1 MQKDLY
7 IKEKSQNIVVKN
19 DDLIFDGKNIVIPS
33 YYASIISEYLDN
45 VDFAVLHILQQGT
58 ILVSKYHKLLSNLSI
73 QFIFTNSSVFIL
85 STIVLL
91 CSNQQ

>member
-33 YYASIISEYLDN
+33 YYASIICDYLDN
-45 VDFAVLHILQQGT
+45 VDVKGMNLNEADFHDYSAFCSFFEAVMDYKAANQG
-58 ILVSKYHKLLSNLSI
+58 N
-73 QFIFTNSSVFIL
+73 
-85 STIVLL
+85 
-91 CSNQQ
+91 

>member
-33 YYASIISEYLDN
+33 YYASIISDYLAN
-45 VDFAVLHILQQGT
+45 VDLKAMDLNEADFHDYLAFCSFFEAITDYKAENQG
-58 ILVSKYHKLLSNLSI
+58 N
-73 QFIFTNSSVFIL
+73 
-85 STIVLL
+85 
-91 CSNQQ
+91 

>member
-33 YYASIISEYLDN
+33 YYASIIADYLDN
-45 VDFAVLHILQQGT
+45 VDLKAMNLNEADFHDYLAFCSFFEAITDYKAANQG
-58 ILVSKYHKLLSNLSI
+58 N
-73 QFIFTNSSVFIL
+73 
-85 STIVLL
+85 
-91 CSNQQ
+91 